1 MESIL
6 FWYVWQ
12 WVSSAFGK
20 SWPGNKPGPV
30 SKTCMLAQTN
40 PQSCV
45 QSWGRFGLHW
55 QPKEKLVQ
63 FCSFACSNIWKNGEA
78 KHFFWDIGQGP
89 KWSHWY
95 RRSWCASGQ
104 RCSHARWSWVSP
116 RSIVAR
122 KASMDRF
129 ASVSSWS
136 PPFLKHLLAKTSQ
149 DRRRCKASKQHE
161 TTDMFPFIFPFF
173 SPEIALAVPDLV
185 ASCMLRVLDLDRSHR
200 LVWSLNYDPCDVE
213 QSDVDYVVDGRLTRR
228 EFVCAVVLQKLATPP
243 EAGMEDVIIRAEPFY
258 SLTRHLYFLKCYAMV
273 NLVQDLEHYMRK
285 ANWFLC

>member
-1 MESIL
+1 M
-6 FWYVWQ
+6 Y
-12 WVSSAFGK
+12 
-20 SWPGNKPGPV
+20 GNGSLRP
-30 SKTCMLAQTN
+30 LANHDPAT
-40 PQSCV
+40 
-45 QSWGRFGLHW
+45 SWGPCQRHACWLKQILRVVYKVGDALDSTDN
-55 QPKEKLVQ
+55 PKKNWCNFAPLLAATCEKTVKPNI
-63 FCSFACSNIWKNGEA
+63 FC
-78 KHFFWDIGQGP
+78 WDIGQGP
-89 KWSHWY
+89 NWSHWY

-136 PPFLKHLLAKTSQ
+136 PLFLKHLLAKTSQ
-149 DRRRCKASKQHE
+149 DPRCCKASKQHE
-161 TTDMFPFIFPFF
+161 TTDMFPFIFPFI

-213 QSDVDYVVDGRLTRR
+213 QPDVDYVVDGRLTRR

-243 EAGMEDVIIRAEPFY
+243 EAGMEDVIIWAEPFY

-285 ANWFLC
+285 AKWFLC